1 MTANRCPKWIANP
14 PMRLSGC
21 WLLAAGI
28 CLCFWLPAEAQVKIP
43 GLGGED
49 APATAASQP
58 AALSPVSLEQ
68 TLAAA
73 RERLQ
78 NFQSLL
84 EATPVQQLGGT
95 DEEALEKATLLGRQ
109 ILSIE
114 QHLLALHQLEETR
127 LASQDLKDKVTGW
140 KGFSVSPPYP
150 LSLLDELRDSIV
162 AQKIQIE
169 KDKTF
174 ISLSRQEQ
182 ERARE
187 SLSEAQKRRRQVMEM
202 LEKPAVQ
209 GDQLR
214 RGWLDELARLQEAV
228 ARATVLSAEARFQ
241 AAEAALALHNEKL
254 AFFERQLEVAAAAPA
269 EFTEDEL
276 QRRLADIAGKE
287 KKLNAEQLRL
297 SRQSNQVEARL
308 TLARQNLQQA
318 RSTAAPL
325 SEEEPLQETL
335 ELRKAQS
342 DNISMQAEFLKIRAI
357 MLMVEKLIW
366 EERYRVA
373 KGVSDVELE
382 KIEGRLDNANK
393 RLQEYRSY
401 LESGLYLVQ
410 KQALS
415 QRQRLTSLTT
425 ATPLREAV
433 QNRLGVY
440 VERNDYLLE
449 ALASLDEI
457 IRLNQLFFEEV
468 QSQRQQAGLQQ
479 RLESIAARVWE
490 QMRRLWTYEVFVAE
504 ETILVEGQKV
514 TRERPVTIGKLA
526 VALAIL
532 VAGLWL
538 AFKLRDRTR
547 SLVACSFKL
556 EAAAALLVEKVLT
569 LLVVI
574 AVFVFAL
581 ISVKIPL
588 TIFAF
593 MGGALAIG
601 IGFGA
606 QNLINNF
613 ISGLILLIE
622 RPIKVGDVV
631 EVEGSRGRVM
641 EIGARCSLVRR
652 ADGFDVLVPNSE
664 FLQKNVINL
673 TLSDERIRLS
683 VQVGVAYDSATRDVA
698 QIMSATLAEHGK
710 ILKQPEPVV
719 LFEDFGDSALVFAA
733 YFWVQVSPTG
743 DYRIIASDY
752 RHMLARR
759 FADAGIVISFPQ
771 LDVHLDRVATS
782 PSSPGK
788 GQASGER
795 PLSANGLGRKS
806 SPEK

>member
-1 MTANRCPKWIANP
+1 MTILSRSARWIAAVGFCLFLGLASAGWGQVWGG
-14 PMRLSGC
+14 LSK
-21 WLLAAGI
+21 
-28 CLCFWLPAEAQVKIP
+28 E
-43 GLGGED
+43 
-49 APATAASQP
+49 TAAVDEQSGETTP
-58 AALSPVSLEQ
+58 AAIADLQQNLSA
-68 TLAAA
+68 T

-78 NFQSLL
+78 NFQALL

-95 DEEALEKATLLGRQ
+95 DEEALEKATLLSRQ

-127 LASQDLKDKVTGW
+127 LASQDLKDKGAGW

-169 KDKTF
+169 KNKTF

-182 ERARE
+182 ERARGA
-187 SLSEAQKRRRQVMEM
+187 LSEAQKRRRQVMEI
-202 LEKPAVQ
+202 LERPAVQ
-209 GDQLR
+209 GDKLR
-214 RGWLDELARLQEAV
+214 RGWLDELARLHETV
-228 ARATVLSAEARFQ
+228 AQATVLSAEVRFQ

-269 EFTEDEL
+269 EFTRDEL
-276 QRRLADIAGKE
+276 ERRLADIAEKE
-287 KKLNAEQLRL
+287 KKLDAEQLRL
-297 SRQSNQVEARL
+297 SRQSNRVAESLA
-308 TLARQNLQQA
+308 LARQNLQQA

-325 SEEEPLQETL
+325 AEEEPLQETL

-415 QRQRLTSLTT
+415 QRQRLTSLTA
-425 ATPLREAV
+425 ATLLREAV
-433 QNRLGVY
+433 QSRLGVY

-479 RLESIAARVWE
+479 QLEGVAARLWE

-504 ETILVEGQKV
+504 EVILVDGQKV

-532 VAGLWL
+532 VVGLWL
-538 AFKLRDRTR
+538 AFLLRDRTR
-547 SLVACSFKL
+547 SLVARWFKL
-556 EAAAALLVEKVLT
+556 EAAAALLVEKILT
-569 LLVVI
+569 LLVII

-631 EVEGSRGRVM
+631 EIEGSRGRVM

-673 TLSDERIRLS
+673 TLSDEQIRLS
-683 VQVGVAYDSATRDVA
+683 VRVGVAYDSATRDVA
-698 QIMSATLAEHGK
+698 QLMSATLAEHGK

-719 LFEDFGDSALVFAA
+719 LFEDFGDNALIFSA
-733 YFWVQVSPTG
+733 YFWVQVSPTS
-743 DYRIIASDY
+743 DYRIVASDY
-752 RHMLARR
+752 RHMLFRR
-759 FADAGIVISFPQ
+759 FGEAGIGIAYPQ
-771 LDVHLDRVATS
+771 LDVHLDRSDQLPT
-782 PSSPGK
+782 PSTAGAEMPD
-788 GQASGER
+788 R
-795 PLSANGLGRKS
+795 
-806 SPEK
+806 